1 MFSKRGASFLVVL
14 PILLLAQL
22 GLSQSGPRATQ
33 GVSRPQTPV
42 SALPLAQPFS
52 TLPQSRSAA
61 LGSSRSQLGSLPPPA
76 QRLLPPGLNLNS
88 FRLSHHM
95 HHRSKFRPMLLG
107 SASSIFLE
115 ATSYDPRGEGTD
127 SIAIGDVNGDGK
139 LDLVVTNGCADSNCT
154 NGSVSVLLGN
164 GDGTFRPAVTY
175 SSGGQE
181 ALSVAIGDVNGDGRL
196 DIIVANANGELCLIC
211 R

>member
-1 MFSKRGASFLVVL
+1 
-14 PILLLAQL
+14 
-22 GLSQSGPRATQ
+22 
-33 GVSRPQTPV
+33 
-42 SALPLAQPFS
+42 
-52 TLPQSRSAA
+52 
-61 LGSSRSQLGSLPPPA
+61 
-76 QRLLPPGLNLNS
+76 
-88 FRLSHHM
+88 M